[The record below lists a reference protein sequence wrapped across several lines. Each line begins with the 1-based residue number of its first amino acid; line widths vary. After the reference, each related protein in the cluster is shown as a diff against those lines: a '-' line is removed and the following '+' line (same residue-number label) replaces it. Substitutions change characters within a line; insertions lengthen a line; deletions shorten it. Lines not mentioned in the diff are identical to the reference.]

1 MVKGSFLQ
9 EGITILNIWAC
20 NLSVSKYMRQKLIKL
35 KGEKDQFSIIFVDFN
50 TPLSVID
57 RSRRQ
62 KLISLQLT

>member
-9 EGITILNIWAC
+9 EGITILNMWAC

-35 KGEKDQFSIIFVDFN
+35 KGEKDQFSIIFVDIN